1 MGTFSACSSVE
12 LGRRGYDCFTA
23 ARKTFCATSEV
34 VRRFSVSCRNFK
46 ADNGGDSKAGEEG
59 GGVAV
64 SSKEGSEGSIMK
76 VLNVA
81 EKNDAA
87 KRIANLLADGGVQ
100 TRNTFSVYNKIY
112 EFQYP
117 FRNQQCQ
124 MTMTSVSGHL
134 LGHEFD
140 ARFRKWHSCDP
151 VELFDAPVVKNCR
164 EDNMKNIQQTLEQ
177 QAAYH
182 QVLIIWTDCDREGE
196 NIGYE
201 VISVCQRI
209 NPRLQVLRAKFS
221 EMTKSAVTRAMNTL
235 VQPDKRVSDAVDV
248 RSELDLR
255 IGAAFTRFQTLRLT
269 RKFPSLTDRLIS
281 YGSCQ
286 FPTLGFVVERYKSIL
301 DFIRE
306 NFWKIDVSHKV
317 DDFLVNFT
325 WARVRLFDQLA
336 VQTIYE
342 MCLENPTARVVK
354 VQSKPKSKWRPVALD
369 TIEFEKL
376 SSRKLRIGA
385 KEAMKIAEELYTSG
399 LISYPRTETN
409 IFPPGLDLNELVQQQ
424 TQSNQWGGFAT
435 RLSQQPNGLTPRNGK
450 KSDQAHP
457 PIHPTKFDNLSNKS
471 DKHKRIYELIVRH
484 FLACCSKD
492 AIGKETVVDIEIAG
506 EKFVT
511 NGLTIIERNYLEVY
525 IYDKWSDKELP
536 DFNEG
541 ETFRPT
547 KIEMNEGQTS
557 PPNLLTEADLI
568 ALMEKHGIGTDATHA
583 EHIETIKSRQYV
595 GLQGIHFVP
604 GKLGMGLVEGY
615 DAMGFEMSKP
625 RLRAEL
631 EADLQRICEGRK
643 DPSVVL
649 REQVLNYKR
658 VFIQAMDQVVRLDE
672 ALARLLNEDGP
683 AAPPPRNPG
692 PGPANRGRRRDD
704 DDDDDD
710 NDGGGNDNN
719 RAAPSVRPL
728 GRSNTSNNSRAPRGR
743 GAGPP
748 SRTQHNPPS
757 TQRQAPNNDAPSD
770 EVLCL
775 CGEAPETRTTRREG
789 PNCGRQFYKCDACGF
804 FQWMDETGST
814 SNRNHRS
821 FESSGYGTQ
830 SFSRAN
836 NSVMGPPP
844 PPPPARQQSSNYQR
858 SQANNSSTQQPRTSN
873 EDDAGGVPQC
883 RCSKPAVSYTV
894 RKEGINK
901 GRKFFGCA
909 VPFGAQEERCDF
921 FQWDGDARANPDES
935 DRGNS
940 SFQGHSRGGSG
951 FGNSFSSR
959 GGTRGRGRGAA
970 AGGAKRARRCGICHQ
985 EGHTRR
991 NCPLAGVDDEELN
1004 EPSYY

>member
-1 MGTFSACSSVE
+1 
-12 LGRRGYDCFTA
+12 
-23 ARKTFCATSEV
+23 
-34 VRRFSVSCRNFK
+34 
-46 ADNGGDSKAGEEG
+46 
-59 GGVAV
+59 
-64 SSKEGSEGSIMK
+64 MK

-87 KRIANLLADGGVQ
+87 KRIANLLANGAVQ
-100 TRNTFSVYNKIY
+100 TRPTFSVYNKLY
-112 EFQYP
+112 EFQYQ
-117 FRNQQCQ
+117 FRNQPCQ

-134 LGHEFD
+134 LNQEFD
-140 ARFRKWHSCDP
+140 SRFRKWHSCDP
-151 VELFDAPVVKNCR
+151 VELFDAPVIKTCQ
-164 EDNMKNIQQTLEQ
+164 ENMQNIQKTLMQ

-201 VISVCQRI
+201 VISVCQRV
-209 NPRLQVLRAKFS
+209 NPRLQILRAKFS
-221 EMTKSAVTRAMNTL
+221 EMTKQAVTRAMSNL
-235 VQPDKRVSDAVDV
+235 IQPDKRVSDAVDV

-269 RKFPSLTDRLIS
+269 RKFPTALADRLIS

-286 FPTLGFVVERYKSIL
+286 FPTLGFVVERYKAIQ

-317 DDFLVNFT
+317 DDYLVNFS

-342 MCLENPTARVVK
+342 MCLENPSAKVVK

-385 KEAMKIAEELYTSG
+385 KEAMQIAEQLYTAG
-399 LISYPRTETN
+399 IISYPRTETN
-409 IFPPGLDLNELVQQQ
+409 IFPPGLDLPSLVEQQ
-424 TQSNQWGGFAT
+424 TNSTQWGGFAT
-435 RLSQQPNGLTPRNGK
+435 RLLHQPNGPTPRNGM

-457 PIHPTKFDNLSNKS
+457 PIHPTKFDNLNSFS

-492 AIGKETVVDIEIAG
+492 AIGKETIVEIEIAD

-536 DFNEG
+536 DFHEG

-547 KIEMNEGQTS
+547 KIELNEGQTS

-568 ALMEKHGIGTDATHA
+568 SLMEKHGIGTDATHA

-595 GLQGIHFVP
+595 GLQGVHFVP

-625 RLRAEL
+625 HLRAEL

-643 DPSVVL
+643 NPDVVL
-649 REQVLNYKR
+649 REQVQNYKQ
-658 VFIQAMDQVVRLDE
+658 VFIQTMDQVVRLDE
-672 ALARLLNEDGP
+672 ALARLLNDGG
-683 AAPPPRNPG
+683 ASAPPPGNPG
-692 PGPANRGRRRDD
+692 AAGANRGGNNRRDD
-704 DDDDDD
+704 DDDDSDD
-710 NDGGGNDNN
+710 GNDNSRTASSLQQRNSNYTGNNSTASRNN
-719 RAAPSVRPL
+719 RVAQ
-728 GRSNTSNNSRAPRGR
+728 SNSSMQQNSYSTQRHTSNN
-743 GAGPP
+743 
-748 SRTQHNPPS
+748 
-757 TQRQAPNNDAPSD
+757 QAISE
-770 EVLCL
+770 EVLCS
-775 CGEAPETRTTRREG
+775 CGTVPETKTTRKEG
-789 PNCGRQFYKCDACGF
+789 PNCGRQFYKCDTCGF
-804 FQWMDETGST
+804 FQWMNETGSNSVRN
-814 SNRNHRS
+814 SNNQS
-821 FESSGYGTQ
+821 FQSSGFGTQ
-830 SFSRAN
+830 SFSSSSSIMA
-836 NSVMGPPP
+836 PPP
-844 PPPPARQQSSNYQR
+844 PRQQGSYYSNTTHQR
-858 SQANNSSTQQPRTSN
+858 NQASHSSTRQSRSN
-873 EDDAGGVPQC
+873 NDIAGDIPKCQC
-883 RCSKPAVSYTV
+883 NKPAASYTV
-894 RKEGINK
+894 KKEGVNK

-909 VPFGAQEERCDF
+909 IPYGAQEERCGF
-921 FQWDGDARANPDES
+921 FQWDVDGNINPD
-935 DRGNS
+935 DGAGNNS
-940 SFQGHSRGGSG
+940 SFQGRSRGGSG
-951 FGNSFSSR
+951 FSDSYSGRGSS
-959 GGTRGRGRGAA
+959 RGRGRGN

-991 NCPLAGVDDEELN
+991 NCPLTGEDEE
-1004 EPSYY
+1004 EDEGSY